1 MCAGRRSVA
10 SMRVHNRKQD
20 GDFCKLHE
28 ALPNMSVHMVGHLQT
43 CGECKVTLDSFV
55 AKYYPDA
62 TEKAEVDDF
71 KQCVKTMRAHM

>member
-1 MCAGRRSVA
+1 MA

-28 ALPNMSVHMVGHLQT
+28 ALPNMSVHMVEHLQT
-43 CGECKVTLDSFV
+43 CGECKVTLDAFV

-62 TEKAEVDDF
+62 PEKPEVDDF
-71 KQCVKTMRAHM
+71 KRYVKTMRAHM